1 MAPKKKRPPRTIAQ
15 RFKEDAG
22 RLLASTDTRGK
33 IGRRWSIEQVQLQLQ
48 TVEALMLVAVSTAS
62 IVQEM
67 KTRFESTVS
76 KGRVLFLMG
85 RVRERWLE
93 EDREAR
99 PTNKAAQVRRLK
111 GYIARASRGER
122 NAKGEYVVKPD
133 LKTVKELE
141 QLLCRIEGN
150 EAPVEVNVD
159 IRVGQ
164 AATQIIAGLTRE
176 ELQEMMEEAR
186 EEKMK
191 AAQTDRLLGDADRRL
206 VVVPG

>member
-1 MAPKKKRPPRTIAQ
+1 MASKKRKPRTIAQ
-15 RFKEDAG
+15 RLREDAG
-22 RLLASTDTRGK
+22 KVLTSTDARGK
-33 IGRRWSIEQVQLQLQ
+33 IGFRWTRDQVQLQLQ
-48 TVEALMLVAVSTAS
+48 TIEALMLVASSNAV
-62 IVQEM
+62 IVREM
-67 KTRFESTVS
+67 RERFDGVS
-76 KGRVLFLMG
+76 KGRVEALMG

-122 NAKGEYVVKPD
+122 NANGEYVVKPD

-159 IRVGQ
+159 VRVGR